1 MLLKFYL
8 VEDDPAVRK
17 MLSRI
22 VDESG
27 LGEVVGEAGD
37 GSQAS
42 ASAVR
47 EADIVILDLLMP
59 GRDGIETVKALR
71 DEKYSGRFIMI
82 SQVENKEMIGEAYQ
96 QGVDTFIQKPI
107 NRLEVLAV
115 LRRVSDHLRLEKSM
129 QSIRNSL
136 RSLERSGTA
145 DAAAGISLH
154 KEKSIEQQAR
164 SLLLQL
170 GIAGEAGAPDL
181 IRMMTW
187 LKEQEQA
194 HSILP
199 DLPPLKTI
207 YEQAALSS
215 RKEAG
220 AGAHLQKDVRAIE
233 QRIRRLALQ
242 ALTNLASLGLSDYG
256 NPTFEYFASRL
267 FDFQEVRLRMRELE
281 EHSKSSA
288 SKINLKKFL
297 YVFYIESSS
306 PGL

>member
-1 MLLKFYL
+1 MLKFFL

-22 VDESG
+22 VGESG

-42 ASAVR
+42 AAAVR

-71 DEKYSGRFIMI
+71 EEKYSGRFIMI

-115 LRRVSDHLRLEKSM
+115 LRRVSDHLLLEKSM
-129 QSIRNSL
+129 QTIRNSL
-136 RSLERSGTA
+136 RTLDRTGTA
-145 DAAAGISLH
+145 DAGPGIALYND
-154 KEKSIEQQAR
+154 KPIEQQAR

-170 GIAGEAGAPDL
+170 GVAGEAGAPDL
-181 IRMMTW
+181 IRVMTW
-187 LKEQEQA
+187 LKEQEEGY
-194 HSILP
+194 SVLP
-199 DLPPLKTI
+199 DLPPLKAI
-207 YEQAALSS
+207 YEQVALRS

-220 AGAHLQKDVRAIE
+220 ADAHLQKDVRAIE

-281 EHSKSSA
+281 EQSKSSA
-288 SKINLKKFL
+288 SKINLRKFL
-297 YVFYIESSS
+297 YVFYIESSC

>member
-1 MLLKFYL
+1 MLKFYL
-8 VEDDPAVRK
+8 VEDDHAVRK

-22 VDESG
+22 VNESG

-37 GSQAS
+37 GSCAS
-42 ASAVR
+42 VIDVQD
-47 EADIVILDLLMP
+47 ADVVIIDLLMP

-71 DEKYSGRFIMI
+71 EENYGGRFIMI

-115 LRRVSDHLRLEKSM
+115 LRRVSEHLLLEKSV
-129 QSIRNSL
+129 QTIRNSL
-136 RSLERSGTA
+136 SLLEVSGTA
-145 DAAAGISLH
+145 DIKAGMILQ
-154 KEKSIEQQAR
+154 KERSIEQQAR

-170 GIAGEAGAPDL
+170 GIAGEAGTSDL
-181 IRMMTW
+181 IRIMKW
-187 LKEQEQA
+187 LKEQEQEQ
-194 HSILP
+194 SILP

-207 YEQAALSS
+207 YEQVAICS
-215 RKEAG
+215 RQQPEAN
-220 AGAHLQKDVRAIE
+220 LQKDVRAIE

-242 ALTNLASLGLSDYG
+242 ALTHLSSLGLTDYG

-281 EHSKSSA
+281 EQSKSSA
-288 SKINLKKFL
+288 SKLNLRKFL
-297 YVFYIESSS
+297 YVFYIESCSS
-306 PGL
+306 SH

>member
-1 MLLKFYL
+1 MLKFYL

-27 LGEVVGEAGD
+27 LGEVIGEAGD

-42 ASAVR
+42 AAAVR

-115 LRRVSDHLRLEKSM
+115 LRRVSDHLLLEKSM
-129 QSIRNSL
+129 QTIRNSL
-136 RSLERSGTA
+136 RTLERTGTA
-145 DAAAGISLH
+145 DAAPGILLY
-154 KEKSIEQQAR
+154 KDKPIEQQAR

-170 GIAGEAGAPDL
+170 GVAGEAGAPDL
-181 IRMMTW
+181 IRIMTW
-187 LKEQEQA
+187 LKEQEQG
-194 HSILP
+194 HSVLP
-199 DLPPLKTI
+199 DLPPLKAI
-207 YEQAALSS
+207 YEQVALRS

-220 AGAHLQKDVRAIE
+220 DDAHLQKDVRAIE
-233 QRIRRLALQ
+233 QRIRRLTLQ

-281 EHSKSSA
+281 EQSKSSA
-288 SKINLKKFL
+288 SKINLRKFL

-306 PGL
+306 SGL

>member
-1 MLLKFYL
+1 MLKFYL
-8 VEDDPAVRK
+8 VEDDHAIRK

-22 VDESG
+22 VNESG

-37 GSQAS
+37 GSCAS
-42 ASAVR
+42 VIDVQD
-47 EADIVILDLLMP
+47 ADVVIIDLLMP

-71 DEKYSGRFIMI
+71 EENYGGRFIMI

-115 LRRVSDHLRLEKSM
+115 LRRVSEHLLLEKSV
-129 QSIRNSL
+129 QTIRNSL
-136 RSLERSGTA
+136 SLLEVSGTA
-145 DAAAGISLH
+145 DIKAGMILQ
-154 KEKSIEQQAR
+154 KERSIEQQAR

-170 GIAGEAGAPDL
+170 GIAGEAGTSDL
-181 IRMMTW
+181 IRIMKW
-187 LKEQEQA
+187 LKEQQQEHEQ
-194 HSILP
+194 SILP

-207 YEQAALSS
+207 YEQVAISS
-215 RKEAG
+215 RQQPETNLK
-220 AGAHLQKDVRAIE
+220 KDVRAIE

-242 ALTNLASLGLSDYG
+242 ALTHLSSLGLTDYG

-281 EHSKSSA
+281 EQSKSSA
-288 SKINLKKFL
+288 SKLNLRKFL
-297 YVFYIESSS
+297 YVFYIESCSS
-306 PGL
+306 SH

>member
-1 MLLKFYL
+1 MLKFYL

-37 GSQAS
+37 GSHAS
-42 ASAVR
+42 AAAVR

-71 DEKYSGRFIMI
+71 DEKYGGRFIMI

-115 LRRVSDHLRLEKSM
+115 LRRVSDHLLLEKSM
-129 QSIRNSL
+129 QTIRNSL
-136 RSLERSGTA
+136 RTLDRTGTA
-145 DAAAGISLH
+145 DAAPGIPLY

-181 IRMMTW
+181 IRIMTW
-187 LKEQEQA
+187 LKEQEQGD
-194 HSILP
+194 SILP

-207 YEQAALSS
+207 YEQVALSS

-220 AGAHLQKDVRAIE
+220 SDAPLQKDVRAIE

-281 EHSKSSA
+281 EQSKSSA

>member
-1 MLLKFYL
+1 MLKFYL

-37 GSQAS
+37 GSYAS
-42 ASAVR
+42 ASLVR

-115 LRRVSDHLRLEKSM
+115 LRRVSDHLLLEKSM
-129 QSIRNSL
+129 QTIRNSL
-136 RSLERSGTA
+136 LTLERSGTA
-145 DAAAGISLH
+145 DAAPGIPLN
-154 KEKSIEQQAR
+154 KEKPIEQQAR

-181 IRMMTW
+181 IRIMTW
-187 LKEQEQA
+187 LKEQEQG

-207 YEQAALSS
+207 YEQVALRS
-215 RKEAG
+215 RKESG
-220 AGAHLQKDVRAIE
+220 SDAHLQKDVRAIE
-233 QRIRRLALQ
+233 QRIRRLTLQ

-281 EHSKSSA
+281 EQNKSSA
-288 SKINLKKFL
+288 SKINLRKFL